1 MTCIS
6 ILTILSKEYLCLILS
21 VLSQCLLLN
30 EDLDKD
36 KEKVVG
42 AGRGDDAEE
51 IKKYLIK

>member
-1 MTCIS
+1 M
-6 ILTILSKEYLCLILS
+6 CLILS

-36 KEKVVG
+36 KEKVAG